1 MAEKKVYLG
10 DAVYARF
17 DGYAI
22 VLTTEDGLSTT
33 NTIVLEPEVYAY
45 LAEFARTLWSSGS
58 DRSKEKP

>member
-1 MAEKKVYLG
+1 
-10 DAVYARF
+10 
-17 DGYAI
+17 